1 MKFTVNRDS
10 LAEKLQTVLSVVSTR
25 TTLPIL
31 GNVLL
36 KGDGERVELAAT
48 DLDLSVTCG
57 VPAKVG
63 KAGATT
69 VPARTFAEMVRE
81 LPEEDVSVSVTNNR
95 MEIRSGRG
103 VYRISGMP
111 ADEFPK
117 LPALP
122 TAGEVMLPGDQL
134 RMMVHKTAYAVSVDD
149 TRPALNGVLW
159 QGNGKGMHM
168 VATDGHRLARVTSPE
183 NRLSGHQSSL
193 IIPPKA
199 LSLVIKILGENDAD
213 LGITFGEKNIL
224 FRVGDTVVTTRLIEG
239 PYPNYEQ
246 VIPSGNDKRMII
258 DGATLMAGVRRVAVL
273 SNSLTRQVK
282 FSLSKDRLELSTT
295 NQDIGG
301 EATETLAC
309 RYDGSELEIGYNANY
324 IIDIL
329 KNMESGDVVFELAT
343 SVSAGLVRPA
353 EEAKTSEYLCL
364 IMPLRLAE

>member
-1 MKFTVNRDS
+1 MKFTMNRDS
-10 LAEKLQTVLSVVSTR
+10 LAEKMQTILSVISTR

-36 KGDGERVELAAT
+36 KGEGDKIELGAT

-57 VPAKVG
+57 LAAKVG
-63 KAGATT
+63 KGGATT

-81 LPEEDVSVSVTNNR
+81 LPEEDVSVTVTNNR

-103 VYRISGMP
+103 VYKISGIP

-117 LPALP
+117 LPTLP
-122 TAGEVMLPGDQL
+122 MAGEVLLPGEQL
-134 RMMVHKTAYAVSVDD
+134 RMMVRKTAYAVSIDD
-149 TRPALNGVLW
+149 TRPALNGILW
-159 QGNGKGMHM
+159 QTDGEGMHM
-168 VATDGHRLARVTSPE
+168 VATDGHRLARVSVPE
-183 NRLSGHQSSL
+183 NRLAGHQGSL
-193 IIPPKA
+193 IIAPKA
-199 LSLVIKILGENDAD
+199 LALIIKILGESD
-213 LGITFGEKNIL
+213 GEVGVTFGEKNIL

-246 VIPSGNDKRMII
+246 VIPSGNDKRMVI

-301 EATETLAC
+301 EATESLQC
-309 RYDGSELEIGYNANY
+309 RYDGAELEIGYNANY
-324 IIDIL
+324 VMDIL

-343 SVSAGLVRPA
+343 SVSAGLVRSA
-353 EEAKTSEYLCL
+353 EESKKNEYLCL
-364 IMPLRLAE
+364 LMPLRLAE